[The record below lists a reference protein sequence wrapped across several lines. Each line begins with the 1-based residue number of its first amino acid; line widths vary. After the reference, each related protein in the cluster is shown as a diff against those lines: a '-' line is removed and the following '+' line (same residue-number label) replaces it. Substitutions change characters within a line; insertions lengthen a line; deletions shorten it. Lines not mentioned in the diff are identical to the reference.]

1 MEKLLQ
7 IYSEQA
13 SYNQLILY
21 VFLVVCILSTLEC
34 FQQNVFYVTI
44 MLFVFVQCVFVD
56 RQHKPSKCFVKL
68 FVLLLNFHAS

>member
-21 VFLVVCILSTLEC
+21 VFLVVCILSTFEC

-44 MLFVFVQCVFVD
+44 MLFVFVQCAFFGC
-56 RQHKPSKCFVKL
+56 QHKPPKCFVKL